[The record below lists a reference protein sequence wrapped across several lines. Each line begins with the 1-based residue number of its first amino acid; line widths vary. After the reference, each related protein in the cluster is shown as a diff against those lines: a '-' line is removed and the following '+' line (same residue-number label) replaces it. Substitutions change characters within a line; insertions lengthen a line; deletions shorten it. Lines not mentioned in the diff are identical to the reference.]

1 MTFYKVYGILIS
13 GEKIEKTLREAAMKK
28 IIVVTPWDEPLAEV
42 VAVRE
47 IHGEEMEIEPVK
59 LTFSSS
65 EAAIMFIRSHPED
78 FVYVKMTDMLCN
90 QVMFEDIPFRKF
102 IYGEKGNLTS
112 VVEIFHQEMPAGMF
126 GEKIGHPLYCLRQIW
141 KVPESLIVDE
151 PCWPASRFN

>member
-102 IYGEKGNLTS
+102 IYGER
-112 VVEIFHQEMPAGMF
+112 EISPVLWKYFIRKCRQA
-126 GEKIGHPLYCLRQIW
+126 CLVKRLGIHC
-141 KVPESLIVDE
+141 IV
-151 PCWPASRFN
+151 